1 MVSANN
7 GKMKKTVISMEKI
20 TASKKYGNGIE
31 VVWSD
36 AEIDRGDFFT
46 YEELID
52 MKINAL
58 DILNN
63 PEIYRIDAENHRIES
78 SV

>member
-1 MVSANN
+1 
-7 GKMKKTVISMEKI
+7 MEPI
-20 TASKKYGNGIE
+20 ASSKKYQNGIQVFWNAGE
-31 VVWSD
+31 KPG
-36 AEIDRGDFFT
+36 EDFFT

-63 PEIYRIDAENHRIES
+63 PRLYRVDTGSHRIES

>member
-1 MVSANN
+1 
-7 GKMKKTVISMEKI
+7 MKEI
-20 TASKKYGNGIE
+20 TSSKKYQNGVQVI
-31 VVWSD
+31 WTDAGSD
-36 AEIDRGDFFT
+36 SADFFT

-52 MKINAL
+52 MKINAF

-63 PEIYRIDAENHRIES
+63 PNIYRIDPGSHSLKS

>member
-1 MVSANN
+1 ME
-7 GKMKKTVISMEKI
+7 TISG
-20 TASKKYGNGIE
+20 SKKYQNGIQVFWKAGE
-31 VVWSD
+31 KPG
-36 AEIDRGDFFT
+36 EDFFT

-58 DILNN
+58 DVLNN
-63 PEIYRIDAENHRIES
+63 PGLYRVDAGGHRIES

>member
-1 MVSANN
+1 
-7 GKMKKTVISMEKI
+7 MEQI
-20 TASKKYGNGIE
+20 RASKKYGNGIE
-31 VVWSD
+31 VMWSD
-36 AEIDRGDFFT
+36 MDMDRGDFFT

-52 MKINAL
+52 MQINAL

-63 PEIYRIDAENHRIES
+63 PTIYRIDAGNHRIES

>member
-1 MVSANN
+1 MQPIMN
-7 GKMKKTVISMEKI
+7 T
-20 TASKKYGNGIE
+20 KKYQNGVQVI
-31 VVWSD
+31 WTD
-36 AEIDRGDFFT
+36 AETEKGDFFT

-63 PEIYRIDAENHRIES
+63 PKIYRIDGDNHRIES